1 MRHPTPPISF
11 LFRFSDFPQP
21 LIFSGSVNEVKLKDY
36 EYISEIYKA
45 NWRRRQGIAL

>member
-1 MRHPTPPISF
+1 MRPPPPPSPFYFGFPIFPTPY
-11 LFRFSDFPQP
+11 FSE
-21 LIFSGSVNEVKLKDY
+21 SVNEVKLKDY